1 MKKRKKLDIN
11 FLGWVA
17 LLLGIAGAVAS
28 LYLMFNAGR
37 NQASVILIILFTLW
51 VLSPFVGL
59 LILNKFS
66 KRWVLS
72 VRMTLYWLAIIMTIL
87 SVTAYSGGLNT
98 PDTKNAF
105 MFLVIPFISWIII
118 VMSFFIG
125 RRVSGRSRSN

>member
-98 PDTKNAF
+98 DTKNAF

-125 RRVSGRSRSN
+125 RRVSGRSRSI